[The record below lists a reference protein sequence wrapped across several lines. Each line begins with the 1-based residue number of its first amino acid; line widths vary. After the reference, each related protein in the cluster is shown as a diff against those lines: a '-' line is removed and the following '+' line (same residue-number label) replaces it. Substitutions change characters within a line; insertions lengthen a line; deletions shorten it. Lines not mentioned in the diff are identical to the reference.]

1 MKELT
6 IGHVGHIAHEMAR
19 RLMAWD
25 GPIPSFGTRFS
36 GRLESCL
43 KTPLQTFAGRSLY
56 HTLEDKASILFYL
69 MIKNHPFQNGNKRIA
84 VTSLLTF
91 LFINNK
97 WLEIPEDDLSD
108 LAVKV
113 AESKPIEKDG
123 QLVIIK
129 AYIKKYTVPI
139 KKKS

>member
-6 IGHVGHIAHEMAR
+6 IEHVEHIAHELAR
-19 RLMAWD
+19 RLMEWD
-25 GPIPSFGTRFS
+25 EPIPAFGTRFP
-36 GRLESCL
+36 GKLESCL
-43 KTPLQTFAGRSLY
+43 KTPLQSFAGRYLY

-91 LFINNK
+91 LFINGK
-97 WLEIPEDDLSD
+97 WLAIPKDDLYD

-113 AESKPIEKDG
+113 AESKPLEKEG
-123 QLVIIK
+123 QIIIIK
-129 AYIKKYTVPI
+129 SFIKKYLI
-139 KKKS
+139 KRKKR